1 MKQTVRLDHVAIA
14 TNEPEKLKKLF
25 ALIGLSDGGTEAVPS
40 QGVLTHFQ
48 KLAPDA
54 PAIELLE
61 PTDPQGV
68 VAQFIAKKGPGIHHL
83 CFLVGDVKALCSKLT
98 TAQIRLIYPQ
108 PQPGAHGALVN
119 FIHPASAGGV
129 LIELSQKG

>member
-1 MKQTVRLDHVAIA
+1 MSQTVRFDHVAIA

-25 ALIGLSDGGTEAVPS
+25 ALIGLADGGTEEVAS
-40 QGVLTHFQ
+40 QGVMTHFQ

-54 PAIELLE
+54 SAIELLE
-61 PTDPQGV
+61 PIDPKGV
-68 VAQFIAKKGPGIHHL
+68 VAQFIAKKGPGIHHICL
-83 CFLVGDVKALCSKLT
+83 RVSDVRALCEKL
-98 TAQIRLIYPQ
+98 AKEQVRLIYPA